1 MLARVSW
8 RPEMFVLASMHHE
21 RTDGS
26 GYFRGTNASA
36 QPYAARLLATAD
48 TYQAMTE
55 PRPHRA
61 PLERNQ
67 AIDELA
73 QEVRAGRIDAKA
85 AEAVLEVAGDRNRRR
100 RPHVAGLTTREVEV
114 LRLIARGLS
123 TREIAMELTIS
134 PKTAIGGRGMP
145 TTIFVRPGGEIG
157 EIWVGALDA
166 GTLQQLVADNSAS
179 SSEPA
184 ERRASARG

>member
-1 MLARVSW
+1 
-8 RPEMFVLASMHHE
+8 
-21 RTDGS
+21 
-26 GYFRGTNASA
+26 
-36 QPYAARLLATAD
+36 
-48 TYQAMTE
+48 
-55 PRPHRA
+55 
-61 PLERNQ
+61 
-67 AIDELA
+67 
-73 QEVRAGRIDAKA
+73 
-85 AEAVLEVAGDRNRRR
+85 
-100 RPHVAGLTTREVEV
+100 VAGLTTREVEV